1 MIQYSLPIKNL
12 DILLMTKYGL
22 RAQVILYTILPT
34 IIIGGLLASYF
45 SFHRYQQAQDYLINS
60 AINISEPLAI
70 ASEYGMLDETRT
82 ILRRLIS
89 ATHRKNSQIIKSIA
103 IFDAQNELFVTSNY
117 HRNFKILSI
126 DEDEPIP
133 ELTQIIHH
141 PNSIIIHSPIIDET
155 NFLEYQLTFEQPRQ
169 IVGYVAVEVD
179 NNNVELL
186 LYRDTALSFFIVLLG
201 VLGSLYLAFRQ
212 ARLITAP
219 ISEMAS
225 VVEKISLGRLNS
237 RVEGDY
243 TGEIHLLQQGINEM
257 AIAMSKHHE
266 EMQDSIDLATSELRE
281 TLEQVEVQNIEL
293 DITRKEAQQA
303 ASVKSEFLANMSHEL
318 RTPLNGVIGFAR
330 QLLKTQLSNN
340 QVDYLQTIERSAA
353 NLLNIINDILDFSK
367 LEAGKL
373 VLEHIPFNL
382 RDSINETM
390 HLLAPS
396 AHEKNLELSMMIDSE
411 VPHEVLGD
419 AMRLQQV
426 LTNLIGNAI
435 KFTRKGNVEVQ
446 IQRIKD
452 KNEQENKSNKVTLKI
467 MISDSGIGISEK
479 QQAQLFEAFG
489 QADSSITRQYG
500 GTGLGLVITQKLVAE
515 MKGCIDLVSAPNQ
528 GSTFWFTIE
537 LEKNSH
543 ISLNHPAIESL
554 QGKSLLVYESN
565 KYSARACSQLLNQWQ
580 TDLSLAETQQEWNA
594 LLTKKYDS
602 IIIGYSNCDNL
613 NVLINSIKQAQP
625 FTTNIVVLINSSDPS
640 IYEHLMQMG
649 INHCLNKPLNHKNL
663 ANSLA
668 SNTPV
673 NNELIYQEILPAQ
686 VRKDINVMA
695 VDDNPANLKLISAM
709 LADRVRNVTTCIDGQ
724 QAVEQALENQFDLI
738 LMDIQMPVLDGISA
752 CQQIKDNSINKET
765 PIIAVTAHVLPNE
778 KEQFLQ
784 QGMDDCLAKPIDEVA
799 LQRIINRWT
808 QDKPVLE
815 NITTQITEDK
825 DLPINNNLS
834 FDWQLAL
841 KQAAGKEDLAV
852 DMLTMLINEFDSIKI
867 EVKRALAAEID
878 NVHFEQII
886 HKFHGGCSYSGVPKL
901 KKITGLIEQ
910 ELKHGISPD
919 LLEPELLELLDELE
933 NVTEE
938 AKAYLP

>member
-1 MIQYSLPIKNL
+1 
-12 DILLMTKYGL
+12 MTKYGL

-45 SFHRYQQAQDYLINS
+45 SFHRYQQAHDYLINS

-70 ASEYGMLDETRT
+70 ASEYGILDETRT

-89 ATHRKNSQIIKSIA
+89 ATHRKNSPMIKSIA
-103 IFDAQNELFVTSNY
+103 IFDAKNKLFVTSNY
-117 HRNFKILSI
+117 HRNFEILRI
-126 DEDEPIP
+126 KEGEPIP
-133 ELTQIIHH
+133 ELTQVIYY

-155 NFLEYQLTFEQPRQ
+155 NFLEYQLTFDQPRR
-169 IVGYVAVEVD
+169 IVGYVSVEVD
-179 NNNVELL
+179 NNNIELL
-186 LYRDTALSFFIVLLG
+186 LYRDTALSFFVVLLG
-201 VLGSLYLAFRQ
+201 ILGSLFLAFRQ
-212 ARLITAP
+212 AKRITAP

-225 VVEKISLGRLNS
+225 VVDKISLGRLNS

-257 AIAMSKHHE
+257 ALAMSKHHE

-281 TLEQVEVQNIEL
+281 TLDQMEVQNIEL

-373 VLEHIPFNL
+373 TLEHIPFNL

-396 AHEKNLELSMMIDSE
+396 AHEKNLELSMMIDCE
-411 VPHEVLGD
+411 VPNEVIGD
-419 AMRLQQV
+419 AMRLQQI
-426 LTNLIGNAI
+426 LTNLIGNAV
-435 KFTRKGNVEVQ
+435 KFTRQGNIEVQ
-446 IQRIKD
+446 IQRFKD
-452 KNEQENKSNKVTLKI
+452 KSENNNNVTLKI

-500 GTGLGLVITQKLVAE
+500 GTGLGLVITQKLVAQ
-515 MKGCIDLVSAPNQ
+515 MKGSIDLVSAPNQ

-543 ISLNHPAIESL
+543 SPLNHPAIESL
-554 QGKSLLVYESN
+554 QGQSLLVYESN
-565 KYSARACSQLLNQWQ
+565 QYSARACSQLLNQWQ
-580 TDLSLAETQQEWNA
+580 TQLSLAETQLQWNT

-602 IIIGYSNCDNL
+602 IIIGSSCDNL
-613 NVLINSIKQAQP
+613 KMLVEHIKQAQS
-625 FTTNIVVLINSSDPS
+625 FTSNIVILINSSDPS
-640 IYEHLMQMG
+640 IYEKLMQTG
-649 INHCLNKPLNHKNL
+649 INHCLSKPINHKNL
-663 ANSLA
+663 ANALA
-668 SNTPV
+668 SNIPV
-673 NNELIYQEILPAQ
+673 NNKLIYQETLPPQ

-709 LADRVRNVTTCIDGQ
+709 LADRVHHVTTCIDGQ
-724 QAVEQALENQFDLI
+724 QAVEQAEKQQFDLI

-752 CQQIKDNSINKET
+752 CQQIKDNSKNQET
-765 PIIAVTAHVLPNE
+765 PIIAVTAHVQPNE

-784 QGMDDCLAKPIDEVA
+784 QGMNDCLAKPIDEIA

-808 QDKPVLE
+808 QDKPVLGNIKTE
-815 NITTQITEDK
+815 NIKTENKNAQISS
-825 DLPINNNLS
+825 NLS
-834 FDWQLAL
+834 FDWPLAL
-841 KQAAGKEDLAV
+841 KQSAGKEDLAV
-852 DMLTMLINEFDSIKI
+852 DMLTMLINEFDSIKT
-867 EVKRALAAEID
+867 EANHALLGEID

-901 KKITGLIEQ
+901 KKIAGLIEQ
-910 ELKHGISPD
+910 ELKQGISPE

-933 NVTEE
+933 NVKEE
-938 AKAYLP
+938 AKTYLS